1 MRMPLPLEPDL
12 ELMVGEHQRKNL
24 LPALLACLTGTGPEV
39 IYVYGDSGSG
49 RTYMMMAC
57 QRWLEKHGHAGDI
70 FYLSLKEEGLDVGV
84 LDGLERYQ
92 WLCID
97 DVEAVLGQ
105 LRWETALFELCN
117 RHQGH
122 YLLVAG
128 RDLPVQSCVIP
139 DLASRWMAGLVYG
152 MGGWSD
158 EALGVFLEQAAEQRG
173 LRLNAEQITYMLQR
187 GSRQPGAL
195 LKFLDRL
202 DSYTLEKKRRVTLPV
217 LRELLDH

>member
-1 MRMPLPLEPDL
+1 MHIPLPLEPEL
-12 ELMVGEHQRKNL
+12 EHMVGEHQRKNL
-24 LPALLACLTGTGPEV
+24 LPALRACLTGTGPGV
-39 IYVYGDSGSG
+39 IYVYGEPGSG

-57 QRWLEKHGHAGDI
+57 QRWLEKHGHAGDV
-70 FYLSLKEEGLDVGV
+70 FYLSLKEECLDVRV
-84 LDGLERYQ
+84 LDGLERFR

-97 DVEAVLGQ
+97 HVETVLGQ
-105 LRWETALFELCN
+105 VMWETALFDLCN

-128 RDLPVQSCVIP
+128 RDLPSQSCLIP

-152 MGGWSD
+152 MGGWGDD
-158 EALGVFLEQAAEQRG
+158 ELAEFFEQAAKQRG
-173 LRLNAEQITYMLQR
+173 LRLSAEQITYILQR
-187 GSRQPGAL
+187 GPRQPGAL

-202 DSYTLEKKRRVTLPV
+202 DGYTLEKKRLVTLPV